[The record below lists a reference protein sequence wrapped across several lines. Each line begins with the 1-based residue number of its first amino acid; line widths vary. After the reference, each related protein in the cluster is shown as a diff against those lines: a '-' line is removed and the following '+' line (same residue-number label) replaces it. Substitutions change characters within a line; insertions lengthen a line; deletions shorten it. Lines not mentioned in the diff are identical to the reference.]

1 MYLEHNYFN
10 TYSTT
15 SISYVQ
21 TEYKEWGNLFWKLN
35 KIASN
40 SINNKY
46 AHANIT
52 DFYALADIPPFKHF
66 Y

>member
-1 MYLEHNYFN
+1 M
-10 TYSTT
+10 
-15 SISYVQ
+15 
-21 TEYKEWGNLFWKLN
+21 FWKLN

-40 SINNKY
+40 GINNKY